1 MAPGLSQ
8 AGPDEQVAVVFK
20 VASELSLP
28 ICQAVIE
35 EIFSSHDALDT
46 DTAETLSAA
55 LLKAVRTAVEEDQ
68 SQGLEL
74 LTTLD
79 TALTDK
85 VRVVRSSAQRCT
97 R

>member
-1 MAPGLSQ
+1 MTDKST
-8 AGPDEQVAVVFK
+8 GPATATPETQVIAVFR

-35 EIFSSHDALDT
+35 YIFSSNSALDV
-46 DTAETLSAA
+46 DAADALSAA
-55 LLKAVRTAVEEDQ
+55 LLEAVRTAVEEDQ

-79 TALTDK
+79 TTLTDK
-85 VRVVRSSAQRCT
+85 VRTALL
-97 R
+97 